1 LGPKPAASG
10 PAKAVEEAA
19 GILFRV
25 SSPPEQVTKPE
36 AVRPWDLGSPL
47 TERVLGGLG
56 RPRLLWILLWASSA
70 VLAPLVLLALLNVR
84 GESSRVS
91 SVPNLVL
98 SQVALSYVVALCLWG
113 VGRLARGARAVEPQL
128 ARLTKAERPIYAPS
142 DVTTVAGPL
151 GLTLAISGVNT
162 AGSIG
167 RYGPSAIAIVPL
179 LALSL
184 LPIMTFVWT
193 YLQLLVGIDRLGR
206 VPLALDLFPQDR
218 SLGLSSV
225 GSLAF
230 TGFVILFAAAIPIL
244 VTSSYNVS
252 TVAVSLL
259 VVAISVAMFFLSMGR
274 LHHQMAGAK
283 TAYVAQTRAL
293 FAEAYAP
300 LRAKPT
306 VKELKT
312 QASALSVAQAL
323 EERAERILE
332 WPVDERMTAWVA
344 IIATGVVTS
353 VIVRLLLTVAGL

>member
-1 LGPKPAASG
+1 LRHEDQTAITAR
-10 PAKAVEEAA
+10 AA

-25 SSPPEQVTKPE
+25 PIPPDEVQQPE

-47 TERVLGGLG
+47 TERILGGLG

-70 VLAPLVLLALLNVR
+70 VLAPLVLLSILNIR
-84 GESSRVS
+84 GESGRVPN
-91 SVPNLVL
+91 VPNLVL

-113 VGRLARGARAVEPQL
+113 VGRLARGTRAVEPQL
-128 ARLTKAERPIYAPS
+128 VRLAKTERPIYAPS
-142 DVTTVAGPL
+142 EVFTVAGPL
-151 GLTLAISGVNT
+151 GLTLAISVVNT

-206 VPLALDLFPQDR
+206 VPLALDAFPEDR

-259 VVAISVAMFFLSMGR
+259 VVAIGVAMFFLSMGR
-274 LHHQMAGAK
+274 LHRQMSEAK
-283 TAYVAQTRAL
+283 ATYVAQTRAV

-300 LRAKPT
+300 LRAKPS
-306 VKELKT
+306 VKGLKA
-312 QASALSVAQAL
+312 QASVLGVAQAL
-323 EERAERILE
+323 AERAERIQE

-353 VIVRLLLTVAGL
+353 VIVRLLLVAAGL

>member
-1 LGPKPAASG
+1 
-10 PAKAVEEAA
+10 
-19 GILFRV
+19 V
-25 SSPPEQVTKPE
+25 SIPPDEVQQPE

-47 TERVLGGLG
+47 TERILGGLG
-56 RPRLLWILLWASSA
+56 RPRLLWILLWASTA
-70 VLAPLVLLALLNVR
+70 VLAPLVLLAVLNIR
-84 GESSRVS
+84 GESGRVPN
-91 SVPNLVL
+91 VLNLVL
-98 SQVALSYVVALCLWG
+98 PQVVLSFVAALCLLG

-128 ARLTKAERPIYAPS
+128 VRLTKAERPIYAPS
-142 DVTTVAGPL
+142 DAFTVAAPL
-151 GLTLAISGVNT
+151 GLTLAISVVNM

-167 RYGPSAIAIVPL
+167 RYGPSAIAVVPL
-179 LALSL
+179 LAFSL

-206 VPLALDLFPQDR
+206 VPLALDTFPEDR

-244 VTSSYNVS
+244 VTSSYNVT

-274 LHHQMAGAK
+274 LHGQMAQAK
-283 TAYVAQTRAL
+283 TVYREQARAL

-300 LRAKPT
+300 LRSKPT
-306 VKELKT
+306 VKELKAN
-312 QASALSVAQAL
+312 ASVLSVAQAL

-353 VIVRLLLTVAGL
+353 VIVRILLVAAGI

>member
-1 LGPKPAASG
+1 VLSVSVTLILMYDVSRSELSIAPHSAPGSQAA
-10 PAKAVEEAA
+10 
-19 GILFRV
+19 
-25 SSPPEQVTKPE
+25 
-36 AVRPWDLGSPL
+36 RPWDLGSPL
-47 TERVLGGLG
+47 TERILGALG
-56 RPRLLWILLWASSA
+56 RPRLLWILVWASSA
-70 VLAPLVLLALLNVR
+70 VLAPLVLLAVLNVR
-84 GESSRVS
+84 GESGRVS

-113 VGRLARGARAVEPQL
+113 VGRLARGARALEPQL
-128 ARLTKAERPIYAPS
+128 VRLTRAERPIYAPS

-151 GLTLAISGVNT
+151 GLTLAISVVNT
-162 AGSIG
+162 AGSIV

-193 YLQLLVGIDRLGR
+193 YLQHLVGIDRLGR

-225 GSLAF
+225 GSLPF
-230 TGFVILFAAAIPIL
+230 TGFVILFAAAIPIH
-244 VTSSYNVS
+244 VTSSFNLS

-274 LHHQMAGAK
+274 LHRQMAEAK
-283 TAYVAQTRAL
+283 AAYVAQTRAL

-300 LRAKPT
+300 LRARPT
-306 VKELKT
+306 VKELKA
-312 QASALSVAQAL
+312 QASVLSVGQAL

-344 IIATGVVTS
+344 IIVTGVVTS
-353 VIVRLLLTVAGL
+353 LIVRVLLVAAGL

>member
-1 LGPKPAASG
+1 MGPKPAASG

-25 SSPPEQVTKPE
+25 SSAPEQVTKPE

-151 GLTLAISGVNT
+151 GLTLGIFVVNT

>member
-1 LGPKPAASG
+1 VSIPKAQ
-10 PAKAVEEAA
+10 V
-19 GILFRV
+19 
-25 SSPPEQVTKPE
+25 SPPKT
-36 AVRPWDLGSPL
+36 VRPWDLGSPL

-56 RPRLLWILLWASSA
+56 RPRPLWILLWASSA
-70 VLAPLVLLALLNVR
+70 VLAPLVLLAVLNVR
-84 GESSRVS
+84 GEIGRVS

-98 SQVALSYVVALCLWG
+98 SQIALSYVVALCLWG

-128 ARLTKAERPIYAPS
+128 VRLTKAERPIYAPS
-142 DVTTVAGPL
+142 DVLTLAGPL
-151 GLTLAISGVNT
+151 GLTLAFSVVNT

-167 RYGPSAIAIVPL
+167 RYGPSAIAVVPL
-179 LALSL
+179 LAISL

-206 VPLALDLFPQDR
+206 VPLALDVFPQDR

-244 VTSSYNVS
+244 VTSSYNVL
-252 TVAVSLL
+252 TVTVSLL

-274 LHHQMAGAK
+274 LHRQMAQAK
-283 TAYVAQTRAL
+283 TAYVEQTRAL

-300 LRAKPT
+300 LRMKPT
-306 VKELKT
+306 VKEL
-312 QASALSVAQAL
+312 QARASVLSVAQSL

-353 VIVRLLLTVAGL
+353 VIVRVLLVAAGL